1 MNSNNWNTWRSYLEE
16 LVDPKSVDT
25 STLISK
31 TSLSEDIWTKNEQ
44 LKPEIL
50 QAALRIAKEY
60 FEDLKLDPNIKIK
73 DITLT
78 GSLASY
84 NWSDMS
90 DFDLHILI
98 DFKDLDNDELI
109 EDYLRQKSRV
119 WNMTHKILLKGF
131 EVEIYIQNTNE
142 PHYSAGEYSLM
153 NNRWNKRPTRTKI
166 NIDYQTVKQ
175 KAAGIM
181 DQIDDAYDMYAEKD
195 FLQAKQFGDAI
206 MERLKRYRK
215 SGLETGGIY
224 SVENLVF
231 KVLRRN
237 DYLEK
242 LSNVR
247 TDSYDALMG
256 VNQ

>member
-1 MNSNNWNTWRSYLEE
+1 MNSNNWNSWRTYLEE

-25 STLISK
+25 STLLSK
-31 TSLSEDIWTKNEQ
+31 TSLSEDIWSRNEQ
-44 LKPEIL
+44 IKPEIL
-50 QAALRIAKEY
+50 QAALSIAQEY

-98 DFKDLDNDELI
+98 DFNNLQDRELL

-131 EVEIYIQNTNE
+131 EVEIYVQDTNE
-142 PHYSAGEYSLM
+142 PHYSAGVYSLM
-153 NNRWNKRPTRTKI
+153 ENRWLQRPTRSRI
-166 NIDYQTVKQ
+166 NVDYQTVKE
-175 KAAGIM
+175 KAARIM
-181 DQIDDAYDMYAEKD
+181 DEIDDAYDMFAEKD
-195 FLQAKQFGDAI
+195 FLQAKQSGDAI
-206 MERLKRYRK
+206 MERLRRYRK
-215 SGLETGGIY
+215 AGLEGGGIY

-242 LSNVR
+242 LNNIR
-247 TDSYDALMG
+247 TDSYDGLMG